1 MTSFKLDSLSI
12 FLILL
17 FVIVFAMVFK
27 HSWDAML
34 ETKPIE
40 GFAGMTLDGYA
51 GKVELVYDNI
61 YFDPS
66 NNILLEKPSTS
77 VIATADTIV
86 TRDNFDWEAYIAKY
100 KDLRDAGINTL
111 EKAFKHYSDWGKDE
125 KHREKRVFLDIV
137 KKPREDDTTSLI
149 HKSENGVYV
158 VCVPF
163 GNATFIHA
171 MSDTNNFISQYYNG
185 TSKSEKSYQSGNDL
199 ISTETGTDVAGKKLE
214 DIVYDATDDH
224 MLKTQAVK
232 VDGSKFLVAMKYA
245 SSEVLVGFTATDPF
259 DKLVD
264 KQRVNDAEGDVEEGK
279 NEDIKLKYGDYE
291 VTLPQGAVDSL
302 ASNLGNKMGSI
313 VGNMFMK
320 NEDYNNDYIHKTQ
333 IVPGMGYD
341 HYNYPQYGNSR
352 RDGGRRGY
360 GYYDR
365 DVREE
370 ERDGPRDENGNL
382 LRDFGEGSASLLRDG
397 AKGTA
402 SLVRDTARGA
412 SDLAK
417 ETVTGTRDLAK
428 DTVTGT
434 RDLAKDTVTGTRDL
448 AKDTVTGTRDLAKDT
463 ASGAANAIGNTL
475 SGTGDF
481 IQSSASGIGNFAK
494 DAVGGTVGLGKDIV
508 GGTVGLGKD
517 IVGGVGSGV
526 SQMLQ
531 SNPASVGGRG
541 GQGQWQG
548 QGGYQAYGHQNS
560 YGGPN
565 MRQTHGMDPY
575 SYHGAVPPRPS
586 CNYIPRTA
594 DFSAFGR

>member
-27 HSWDAML
+27 NSWDAML

-40 GFAGMTLDGYA
+40 GFAGMTLEGYA

-77 VIATADTIV
+77 VEGTEGIV
-86 TRDNFDWEAYIAKY
+86 ET
-100 KDLRDAGINTL
+100 
-111 EKAFKHYSDWGKDE
+111 
-125 KHREKRVFLDIV
+125 
-137 KKPREDDTTSLI
+137 PRLDDTTSI
-149 HKSENGVYV
+149 VYKSENGVYV
-158 VCVPF
+158 VSVPF

-185 TSKSEKSYQSGNDL
+185 ASKSEKSYQSGNDL

-224 MLKTQAVK
+224 MLKTQTVK
-232 VDGSKFLVAMKYA
+232 VDGSKFLIAMKYA

-264 KQRVNDAEGDVEEGK
+264 KQRVNDAGGDVEEDK
-279 NEDIKLKYGDYE
+279 DIKLKYGDYE
-291 VTLPQGAVDSL
+291 ITLPQGAVDSL

-320 NEDYNNDYIHKTQ
+320 NDDYNNDYIHKTQ

-341 HYNYPQYGNSR
+341 HYNYPQYGNPR

-365 DVREE
+365 DVRDE

-402 SLVRDTARGA
+402 SLARDTARGA
-412 SDLAK
+412 SDLAKETVTGTRDLAKETVTGTRDLAK

-448 AKDTVTGTRDLAKDT
+448 AKDT
-463 ASGAANAIGNTL
+463 ASGATNAIGNTL

-494 DAVGGTVGLGKDIV
+494 DAAGGTIGLGKDVVGGTVGLGKDIV
-508 GGTVGLGKD
+508 GS
-517 IVGGVGSGV
+517 VGSGV

-541 GQGQWQG
+541 GQGQGQG
-548 QGGYQAYGHQNS
+548 QGGYQANGHQNS

-575 SYHGAVPPRPS
+575 SYHGSVPPRPS